1 MSQALVDLVREK
13 FPEAVTASHSHRGD
27 EVVTIKREKL
37 VEVIGFLCNDPQ
49 ADLKL
54 LRQIAGVDLLT
65 YKSEMTGGG
74 SLASNEA
81 PAYALQKRPQ
91 VEPRFYVAY
100 NLYSIVRHHAL
111 RVHVELRSDDVKVPS
126 ITSLYRT
133 ADWWERYVYD
143 MFGIEFEG
151 HPDLRRL
158 LLYPEFQGHPL
169 RKDYPVRKRQP
180 LVPELDFPDLVR
192 GPGPGPGGAGVP
204 MSQTHVGRANVDP
217 STYD

>member
-13 FPEAVTASHSHRGD
+13 FPEAVVASHSHRGD
-27 EVVTIKREKL
+27 EVVTVRREDL
-37 VEVIGFLCNDPQ
+37 VQVMTFLRNDPQ
-49 ADLKL
+49 TDLKL
-54 LRQIAGVDLLT
+54 LRQIAGIDLLT
-65 YKSEMTGGG
+65 YQSEATGGG
-74 SLASNEA
+74 ALASNEV
-81 PAYALQKRPQ
+81 PEYELQNKPR

-100 NLYSIVRHHAL
+100 NLYSITRKHAL
-111 RVHVELRSDDVKVPS
+111 RVRVDLRSDDVKIPS

-133 ADWWERYVYD
+133 ADWWERYTYD
-143 MFGIEFEG
+143 MFGIEFTG
-151 HPDLRRL
+151 HPNLKRL
-158 LLYPEFQGHPL
+158 LMYPEFVGHPL

-204 MSQTHVGRANVDP
+204 MSQTHVGRKNVDP

>member
-13 FPEAVTASHSHRGD
+13 FPEAVTSSHSHRGD
-27 EVVTIKREKL
+27 DVVTVKRENL
-37 VEVIGFLCNDPQ
+37 VEVIAFLRNDPQ
-49 ADLKL
+49 TDMKL

-65 YKSEMTGGG
+65 YKTEKTGGG
-74 SLASNEA
+74 ALASIEVPVYDTERKPLA
-81 PAYALQKRPQ
+81 
-91 VEPRFYVAY
+91 EPRFQVAY
-100 NLYSIVRHHAL
+100 NLYSLTKHHAL
-111 RVHVELRSDDVKVPS
+111 RVRLELRSDDVKVPS

-143 MFGIEFEG
+143 MFGFEFTG
-151 HPDLRRL
+151 HPNLTRL
-158 LLYPEFQGHPL
+158 LMYPEFQGHPL

-180 LVPELDFPDLVR
+180 LVPELDFPDLIR

-217 STYD
+217 DAYD